1 MPAGAAVL
9 VASLAMRLYNRLA
22 AALAGL
28 ARPRRRLPA
37 CLWPLVGHTCPA
49 APCCRSMLR
58 GKMEHA
64 DSMGN
69 KGVIGDGEWLL
80 AGVCRPGLA
89 N

>member
-1 MPAGAAVL
+1 
-9 VASLAMRLYNRLA
+9 MRLHNRLA

-28 ARPRRRLPA
+28 AHPRRRLVTRA
-37 CLWPLVGHTCPA
+37 LPL
-49 APCCRSMLR
+49 PCCRSMLR

-80 AGVCRPGLA
+80 PGGCRPGLA